1 MIAAFDIGNTNVK
14 AYLFDNDNNIIG
26 RKSRPSP
33 DLFEP
38 ERWKYFLD
46 DLVTLN
52 AGFAIAEKR
61 ISCVSWKIFLALRV
75 FFGYDRAESFD
86 PHREFNT
93 DLFYLPADSPFVFDS
108 MVPIDT
114 SFVSGL
120 VGPDRLLAAYGL
132 YKMYGGSNFL
142 ASLGTAT
149 TIDLITKTGIF
160 FSGIVAPGVDASYNG
175 LLLRAPHLPSMHQLP
190 NPEKLLG
197 TMLEQALSSGIFMG
211 HAVMVEAL
219 FSRMKRD
226 AALEDDMNLV
236 LTGGRAYSVSPYIRL
251 AHTVREDLVAYGLA
265 LMPSWQKSIDQLK
278 ADDFITQEDTQIEY
292 NKKNDNVPLERELTE
307 DKLLDE
313 I

>member
-1 MIAAFDIGNTNVK
+1 MIAAFDIGNTNIK
-14 AYLFDNDNNIIG
+14 AYLFDNDNNIIA

-52 AGFAIAEKR
+52 PGFAIAEKR

-75 FFGYDRAESFD
+75 FLGYDSPQSFN
-86 PHREFNT
+86 PHCKFNT
-93 DLFYLPADSPFVFDS
+93 DLFYLPADSPFVFDA

-114 SFVSGL
+114 TFVSGS
-120 VGPDRLLAAYGL
+120 VGSDRLLAAYSL

-149 TIDLITKTGIF
+149 TIDLITNAEIF
-160 FSGIVAPGVDASYNG
+160 FSGIVAPGLDASYNG
-175 LLLRAPHLPSMHQLP
+175 LLLRAPHLLSMSQLP
-190 NPEKLLG
+190 TPEKLLG
-197 TMLEQALSSGIFMG
+197 TTLEQALSSGIFMG
-211 HAVMVEAL
+211 HAVMVESL

-226 AALEDDMNLV
+226 AALEGDINLV

-278 ADDFITQEDTQIEY
+278 VDDLIPQEDTQAEY
-292 NKKNDNVPLERELTE
+292 NTKNDNFPSE
-307 DKLLDE
+307 DQPVDE

>member
-14 AYLFDNDNNIIG
+14 AYLFDNDHKIIG

-46 DLVTLN
+46 DLVAVN

-61 ISCVSWKIFLALRV
+61 ISCVNWKIFLALRV
-75 FFGYDRAESFD
+75 FFGYDRSEAFD
-86 PHREFNT
+86 PHREFNP
-93 DLFYLPADSPFVFDS
+93 DLCYLPADSPFVFDA

-120 VGPDRLLAAYGL
+120 VGSDRLLAAYAL
-132 YKMYGGSNFL
+132 HKMHGGSNIL

-149 TIDLITKTGIF
+149 TMDLITKTGMF
-160 FSGIVAPGVDASYNG
+160 FSGIVAPGVDAAYHG
-175 LLLRAPHLPSMHQLP
+175 LLLRAPHLPTMQQLP

-197 TMLEQALSSGIFMG
+197 TMLDQALSSGIFMG
-211 HAVMVEAL
+211 HAVMVESL

-226 AALEDDMNLV
+226 AALEGNVNLV

-251 AHTVREDLVAYGLA
+251 AHTVYEDLVGYGLA
-265 LMPSWQKSIDQLK
+265 LMPSWQKSIDHLS
-278 ADDFITQEDTQIEY
+278 ADDLIPQEDPSME
-292 NKKNDNVPLERELTE
+292 NELTE